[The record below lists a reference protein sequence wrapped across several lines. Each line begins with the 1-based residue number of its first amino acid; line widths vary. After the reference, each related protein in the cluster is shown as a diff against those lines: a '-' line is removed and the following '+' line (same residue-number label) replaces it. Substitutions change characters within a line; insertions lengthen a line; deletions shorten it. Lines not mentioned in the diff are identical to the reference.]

1 MTQLHDAFAHQLNR
15 IGKALL
21 RATGNK
27 LGMTE
32 ASELRASAMEMRDDM
47 RKLIDEHKTAA
58 DTLSLVALQTA
69 PITEQQR
76 NAFAAMANAM
86 RQTRGEAPQ

>member
-21 RATGNK
+21 RATGSK

-32 ASELRASAMEMRDDM
+32 ASELRAAAHEIRDDT
-47 RKLIDEHKTAA
+47 RKLIDEHKVAS
-58 DTLSLVALQTA
+58 DTLALIALQPA
-69 PITEQQR
+69 PLTEQQR